1 MSSFNLCSC
10 NAKFLW
16 ANFFKRDF
24 FNSSKKVA
32 LAHQDCIHF
41 IQGFFGG
48 NLYSSVVQTVCLFP
62 PIFTFLLETQGR
74 VYFGRNRINVGRIRL
89 IKLILRL
96 ISFAIFLRMSP
107 PSCIF
112 KIHSNKGFVDGF
124 WKTSLLSPSGY
135 KRPSSL

>member
-1 MSSFNLCSC
+1 MQNFCGQTFSKGIFSIHQKKWLWHIKTASTSF
-10 NAKFLW
+10 K
-16 ANFFKRDF
+16 D
-24 FNSSKKVA
+24 
-32 LAHQDCIHF
+32 
-41 IQGFFGG
+41 FFGG